1 MRSVPPERSRRQL
14 LTKGENMKDKKIKPE
29 YLPGGAKREEARANA
44 VKYLQA
50 PIPVTQ
56 QERHSF
62 LTTVLKFTETEYLDI
77 LNQAG
82 NGALADSVWN

>member
-1 MRSVPPERSRRQL
+1 MRSVPPERSGRQL

-77 LNQAG
+77 LNQAT
-82 NGALADSVWN
+82 NEIAEPIWNS

>member
-1 MRSVPPERSRRQL
+1 
-14 LTKGENMKDKKIKPE
+14 MKTVKAE

-56 QERHSF
+56 QERHHF
-62 LTTVLKFTETEYLDI
+62 LTSVLKFTETEYLDI
-77 LNQAG
+77 LNQASS
-82 NGALADSVWN
+82 GALVDSVWN